1 MNRRNTFQI
10 VGAAMAL
17 VGVAVVIGGFWAD
30 RFWLVGT
37 GLALPLLA
45 VAVAIAPTKIPVLMK
60 RELRSLFVS
69 PLAYVLLTAFLVLM
83 GISFYSDVQYGA
95 SAPLGRTYGSLFAF
109 SLFLCPLLSMRLLAE
124 ERRLGTMEMLLTTP
138 VTEAEVV
145 VGKFLAAW
153 ISYAIIVAPT
163 LIYVVIVANLGRPD
177 YGPIFARY
185 GGALLVGGLFLAAAL
200 LVSAFTR
207 NPVVAAFVGF
217 VVCFLLGFAH
227 SFFPELTGSPGD
239 VIRWVCIEPHYS
251 RLFEGRIL
259 TSDLV
264 YFASGITF
272 FLFLTTRT
280 LEWRKAS

>member
-1 MNRRNTFQI
+1 MNRRTTCRI
-10 VGAAMAL
+10 VGAAIAVL
-17 VGVAVVIGGFWAD
+17 GLAVVITGFQMD
-30 RFWLVGT
+30 RFWLI
-37 GLALPLLA
+37 GLGLVLPLLGG
-45 VAVAIAPTKIPVLMK
+45 VITIAPTKIPILLK
-60 RELRSLFVS
+60 RELRGLFVS

-83 GISFYSDVQYGA
+83 GLSFYSDVQYGA
-95 SAPLGRTYGSLFAF
+95 SAPLARTYGSLFAF

-124 ERRLGTMEMLLTTP
+124 ERRLGTMELLLSTP

-153 ISYAIIVAPT
+153 IGYVVIVAPT

-177 YGPIFARY
+177 YGPILARY
-185 GGALLVGGLFLAAAL
+185 GGAWLVGGLFLAL
-200 LVSAFTR
+200 TMLVSAFTR

-217 VVCFLLGFAH
+217 VACFLLGFTH
-227 SFFPELTGSPGD
+227 SFFPDLTGSAGD
-239 VIRWVCIEPHYS
+239 VIRWVCIEPHYA

-264 YFASGITF
+264 YFVSGIIF